1 MHIILTNY
9 QEEIVSKIIASYK
22 ENKDSILIELPAGTG
37 KTVIAIFAVQRL
49 VETEDIKNVAFI
61 SVNQNQK
68 SNFGKIVSKY
78 NLNYISKSYTYGD
91 ILDLIDVGKIHKNS
105 FDLLIFDEAE
115 LESKSVELAYK
126 FFEGFKIGLSR
137 FGFVSNSFS
146 SKIQY
151 KLEQIL
157 KSENIITYQKN
168 ISRSSLDVIESAINK
183 IEVETNFTYEKK
195 QNLINKIEFIREEVN
210 TEYEEIKELLK
221 NGKISS
227 SDIVEI
233 SYRKEQLVEFEKLL
247 TDNVY
252 FENQISKNKGIE
264 SVWQTF
270 FEKNPWIFGFGLN
283 YVFNAPLEGKKL
295 EQTVSGSSIT
305 GSGKRTDALLA
316 TSGIIQSLCFVEI
329 KTHKKEILKITD
341 TAYRPD
347 SWAISSELAGGI
359 AQVQRTVQKSLRNIQ
374 HALELKDKDGF
385 VTKEKLYL
393 YKPKSFLLI
402 GCLAEFK
409 NENGNIHE
417 EKYSSFEIFRRSISD
432 VEIITFDE
440 LFERA
445 NAIVNKKWKF

>member
-1 MHIILTNY
+1 M
-9 QEEIVSKIIASYK
+9 
-22 ENKDSILIELPAGTG
+22 
-37 KTVIAIFAVQRL
+37 
-49 VETEDIKNVAFI
+49 
-61 SVNQNQK
+61 
-68 SNFGKIVSKY
+68 
-78 NLNYISKSYTYGD
+78 
-91 ILDLIDVGKIHKNS
+91 
-105 FDLLIFDEAE
+105 
-115 LESKSVELAYK
+115 
-126 FFEGFKIGLSR
+126 
-137 FGFVSNSFS
+137 
-146 SKIQY
+146 
-151 KLEQIL
+151 
-157 KSENIITYQKN
+157 
-168 ISRSSLDVIESAINK
+168 
-183 IEVETNFTYEKK
+183 
-195 QNLINKIEFIREEVN
+195 
-210 TEYEEIKELLK
+210 
-221 NGKISS
+221 
-227 SDIVEI
+227 
-233 SYRKEQLVEFEKLL
+233 